1 MEGRIDGRTD
11 RLITVGR
18 PQTGVLVKMNYNF
31 KIVLK
36 MQYKNTKKYAFII
49 SKHRFV
55 KGDFFNAFL
64 DRSFAMREFNLH
76 LIAWIC
82 RVDVRVSKSD
92 ETFGDFCLER
102 CRVLRKT
109 PFCLLLG
116 IKHEKMH
123 KVYIW
128 CNIL

>member
-1 MEGRIDGRTD
+1 
-11 RLITVGR
+11 
-18 PQTGVLVKMNYNF
+18 
-31 KIVLK
+31 

-92 ETFGDFCLER
+92 ENVWRFLSRTL
-102 CRVLRKT
+102 
-109 PFCLLLG
+109 
-116 IKHEKMH
+116 
-123 KVYIW
+123 
-128 CNIL
+128 